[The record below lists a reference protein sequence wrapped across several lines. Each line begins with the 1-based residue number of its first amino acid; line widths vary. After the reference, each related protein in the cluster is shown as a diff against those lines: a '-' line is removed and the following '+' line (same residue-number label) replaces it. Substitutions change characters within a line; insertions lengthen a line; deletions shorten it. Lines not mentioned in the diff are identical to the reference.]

1 MRRISNGLT
10 VKKNGPPSSE
20 PCFRHDRPDVAAA
33 RVAWHAAAPTWDVAH
48 LVFLDETGITT
59 NLLRTISP
67 PGNDL
72 ATLRGDLTT
81 AIANLRGDLRT
92 SHAGIM
98 RTLITFGSVLTSL
111 LTGLIIK
118 LAFFP

>member
-1 MRRISNGLT
+1 M
-10 VKKNGPPSSE
+10 SSHGSIALYDALRDAQGVSE
-20 PCFRHDRPDVAAA
+20 EKARAAA
-33 RVAWHAAAPTWDVAH
+33 D
-48 LVFLDETGITT
+48 
-59 NLLRTISP
+59 NLATSE
-67 PGNDL
+67 DL

-81 AIANLRGDLRT
+81 AIANLCGDLRT

>member
-1 MRRISNGLT
+1 M
-10 VKKNGPPSSE
+10 
-20 PCFRHDRPDVAAA
+20 
-33 RVAWHAAAPTWDVAH
+33 
-48 LVFLDETGITT
+48 FLDETGITT

-72 ATLRGDLTT
+72 ATLRGNLTT

>member
-1 MRRISNGLT
+1 MTSHGSIALYDALRDAQG
-10 VKKNGPPSSE
+10 VSE
-20 PCFRHDRPDVAAA
+20 EKARAAA
-33 RVAWHAAAPTWDVAH
+33 NSFPAADNLA
-48 LVFLDETGITT
+48 TGE
-59 NLLRTISP
+59 
-67 PGNDL
+67 DL

>member
-1 MRRISNGLT
+1 M
-10 VKKNGPPSSE
+10 SSQGSIALYDALRDAQGVSE
-20 PCFRHDRPDVAAA
+20 EKARAAA
-33 RVAWHAAAPTWDVAH
+33 DNLA
-48 LVFLDETGITT
+48 TGE
-59 NLLRTISP
+59 
-67 PGNDL
+67 DL